1 MIHGLPSQPKIL
13 TLKNV
18 KGTELCKMVAPKNRM
33 NNLARTHRAKNKQFI
48 FAFCGM
54 GRAAIKIKIFKDT
67 ITLVSKF
74 ELEGPEI
81 RAKKSSYTPEE
92 P

>member
-1 MIHGLPSQPKIL
+1 
-13 TLKNV
+13 
-18 KGTELCKMVAPKNRM
+18 
-33 NNLARTHRAKNKQFI
+33 
-48 FAFCGM
+48 M